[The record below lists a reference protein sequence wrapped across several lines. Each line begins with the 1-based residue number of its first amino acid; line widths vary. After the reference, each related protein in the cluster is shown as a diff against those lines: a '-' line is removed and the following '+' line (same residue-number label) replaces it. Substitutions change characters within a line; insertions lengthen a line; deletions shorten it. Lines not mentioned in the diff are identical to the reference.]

1 VKLVEVAHEQ
11 RRCQI
16 GERAKATGVAVRALR
31 FYDDTGLV
39 RPGSALTCVRAL
51 LATLLMVAGG
61 LACAYGAL
69 ILASIGTSD
78 TATGTLVAYGL
89 SFAGPGV
96 AAIAVGTWLLHRRR
110 TRS

>member
-1 VKLVEVAHEQ
+1 
-11 RRCQI
+11 
-16 GERAKATGVAVRALR
+16 VRAL
-31 FYDDTGLV
+31 
-39 RPGSALTCVRAL
+39 AL
-51 LATLLMVAGG
+51 LAALLLMFAGG

-89 SFAGPGV
+89 TFAVPGV
-96 AAIAVGTWLLHRRR
+96 AAVVAGTWLFQRRR

>member
-1 VKLVEVAHEQ
+1 M
-11 RRCQI
+11 
-16 GERAKATGVAVRALR
+16 G
-31 FYDDTGLV
+31 
-39 RPGSALTCVRAL
+39 AL
-51 LATLLMVAGG
+51 LATLLLIIAGG

-89 SFAGPGV
+89 TFAVPGV
-96 AAIAVGTWLLHRRR
+96 AAVAVGTWLLHRRR

>member
-39 RPGSALTCVRAL
+39 RP
-51 LATLLMVAGG
+51 
-61 LACAYGAL
+61 
-69 ILASIGTSD
+69 
-78 TATGTLVAYGL
+78 
-89 SFAGPGV
+89 
-96 AAIAVGTWLLHRRR
+96 AAR
-110 TRS
+110 